1 MNIRMTNKF
10 WLVELEEENKVLA
23 NGLTVKETRGKRD
36 IVTGV
41 VIHGDYSPE
50 FPCADGYHVW
60 FPLYAANP
68 ITVDGKSLLVIHQD
82 DIIMVEDYQLKEE

>member
-1 MNIRMTNKF
+1 MKIKMTNKF
-10 WLVELEEENKVLA
+10 WLVELEDELKQLS

-36 IVTGV
+36 IAVGV
-41 VIHGDYSPE
+41 VVHGDYSPE
-50 FPCADGYHVW
+50 FPAADGYHVW

-82 DIIMVEDYQLKEE
+82 DIIMVEEVE

>member
-1 MNIRMTNKF
+1 MKLRMTNKF
-10 WLVELEEENKVLA
+10 WLVKLEEELKQLA

-36 IVTGV
+36 IVIGV

-50 FPCADGYHVW
+50 FPAADGYHVW

-68 ITVDGKSLLVIHQD
+68 ITVEGNEYLVVHQD
-82 DIIMVEDYQLKEE
+82 DIIMVESFD

>member
-1 MNIRMTNKF
+1 MKVRMTNKF

-36 IVTGV
+36 IVIGR
-41 VIHGDYSPE
+41 VISGDYSTK

-68 ITVDGKSLLVIHQD
+68 ITVDGKSLLVVHQD
-82 DIIMVEDYQLKEE
+82 DIIMVEELN

>member
-1 MNIRMTNKF
+1 MKLRMTNKF
-10 WLVELEEENKVLA
+10 WLVKLEEELKQLA

-36 IVTGV
+36 IVIGK

-50 FPCADGYHVW
+50 FPAADGYHVW

-68 ITVDGKSLLVIHQD
+68 ITVEGNDYLVVHQD
-82 DIIMVEDYQLKEE
+82 DIIMVESFD

>member
-1 MNIRMTNKF
+1 MKVKMTNKF
-10 WLVELEEENKVLA
+10 WLVKLEEENKILA

-36 IVTGV
+36 IVTGR

-50 FPCADGYHVW
+50 FPAADGYLVW

-68 ITVDGKSLLVIHQD
+68 ITIEGNNYLVIHQD
-82 DIIMVEDYQLKEE
+82 DIIMVEEVE

>member
-1 MNIRMTNKF
+1 MT
-10 WLVELEEENKVLA
+10 
-23 NGLTVKETRGKRD
+23 GR
-36 IVTGV
+36 

-50 FPCADGYHVW
+50 FPCADGYLVW

-82 DIIMVEDYQLKEE
+82 DIIMTEEV

>member
-1 MNIRMTNKF
+1 MKIKMTNKF

-36 IVTGV
+36 IVTGR
-41 VIHGDYSPE
+41 VISGDYSSE
-50 FPCADGYHVW
+50 FPAADGYLVW

-68 ITVDGKSLLVIHQD
+68 ITVDGKSLLVVHQD
-82 DIIMVEDYQLKEE
+82 DIIMVEDF

>member
-1 MNIRMTNKF
+1 MKIKMTNKF
-10 WLVELEEENKVLA
+10 WLVELEEENKILA

-36 IVTGV
+36 IVTGR

-50 FPCADGYHVW
+50 FPAADGCLVW

-68 ITVDGKSLLVIHQD
+68 ITVEGNNYLVIHQD
-82 DIIMVEDYQLKEE
+82 DIIMVKEVE

>member
-1 MNIRMTNKF
+1 MKIRMTNKF
-10 WLVELEEENKVLA
+10 WLVELEDELKQLS

-36 IVTGV
+36 IVTGR

-50 FPCADGYHVW
+50 FPAADGYLVW

-68 ITVDGKSLLVIHQD
+68 ITVDGKSLLVVHQD
-82 DIIMVEDYQLKEE
+82 DIIMVEEVQ

>member
-1 MNIRMTNKF
+1 MKIRMTNKF
-10 WLVELEEENKVLA
+10 WLVELEEEHKVLA

-36 IVTGV
+36 IVIGK
-41 VIHGDYSPE
+41 VISGDYSPD

-68 ITVDGKSLLVIHQD
+68 ITVEGNNYLVVHQD
-82 DIIMVEDYQLKEE
+82 DIIMVEDF